1 MKKYIG
7 LFFCIVYPLVAILSI
22 RNVNNQYSQYVTI
35 PAKVK
40 NVEILSTSSGPMP
53 RIAVYEA
60 KITYIYEYKGKNY
73 EFSNKEELK
82 SVKPGDITEVMI
94 SPSDPSKIITLDK
107 RKNALGMTVMLTSF
121 SILIGVIFLL
131 DYKKDKENKMG

>member
-7 LFFCIVYPLVAILSI
+7 LFFCIVYPLIAVLSI
-22 RNVNNQYSQYVTI
+22 RTVNDQYSRYVTV
-35 PAKVK
+35 PATIK

-53 RIAVYEA
+53 RVVVYEA
-60 KITYIYEYKGKNY
+60 KITYTYEYKGKKY
-73 EFSNKEELK
+73 EFSNKEKLR

-107 RKNALGMTVMLTSF
+107 RKNALGMTVILTSF

-131 DYKKDKENKMG
+131 DYKKDNENKMG